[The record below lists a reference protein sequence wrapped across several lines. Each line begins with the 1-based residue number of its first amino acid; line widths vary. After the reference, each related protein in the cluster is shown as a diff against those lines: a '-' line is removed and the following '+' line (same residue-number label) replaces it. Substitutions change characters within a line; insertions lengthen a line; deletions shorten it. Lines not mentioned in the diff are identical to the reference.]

1 MPSIYEIIITLVA
14 LVICTFTDIK
24 KREINPLIP
33 VLLIAAGF
41 LTPNKNLVENI
52 MCFMIG
58 FAPIFLV
65 NRVGNGGD
73 GDALMCG
80 AMGFSMPL
88 NFGAMVFLITCIL
101 YIVVLLPAVL
111 ITKNKKLQLPY
122 IPFLLFTYI
131 IVLIIHIS
139 GGVLA

>member
-1 MPSIYEIIITLVA
+1 MPSVYEIIITIVA
-14 LVICTFTDIK
+14 LTICTVTDIK
-24 KREINPLIP
+24 KREINPMIP
-33 VLLIAAGF
+33 VLLMAAGF
-41 LTPNKNLVENI
+41 LTPNKNYMENI
-52 MCFMIG
+52 ICFLIG

-88 NFGAMVFLITCIL
+88 NFGAMVFLITCTL
-101 YIVVLLPAVL
+101 YVVVLLPAIIL
-111 ITKNKKLQLPY
+111 TKNKKLQLPY
-122 IPFLLFTYI
+122 IPFLSFTYI